1 MWCGRITRLTDPC
14 SVPRNSKFIVYHGR
28 MPHGGARPGAGRPK
42 GSRDR
47 RPRLTATRKLLEQ
60 AKIKAADFEMPVDR
74 LLRRMNDRSLPEPF
88 ATSLRSPQHPM

>member
-1 MWCGRITRLTDPC
+1 VLRA
-14 SVPRNSKFIVYHGR
+14 SKLEIHRVSWAHAAWGSQ
-28 MPHGGARPGAGRPK
+28 AGRPK